1 MFKFKKS
8 KKELDIT
15 DAINRKKATITIG
28 GKPVVIEAFKLAK
41 ALELINVLGKMP
53 DLIKLASAD
62 LPAFNRILLAHL
74 PQVLA
79 FCVPQ
84 AKGINPD
91 DITLTE
97 FADLILAVW
106 AVNDMER
113 IVSNFTT
120 AVQSM
125 PKVTQVLAT
134 SPKS

>member
-41 ALELINVLGKMP
+41 ALELINILGKMP

-97 FADLILAVW
+97 FADLILSVW

>member
-1 MFKFKKS
+1 MFNFKKS

-28 GKPVVIEAFKLAK
+28 GKPVVIEAFKLSK
-41 ALELINVLGKMP
+41 ALELINIVGKTP
-53 DLIKLASAD
+53 DLIKLATAD
-62 LPAFNRILLAHL
+62 LPAFNRLLLSNL

-79 FCVPQ
+79 FCVPN
-84 AKGINPD
+84 AKDINAD

-106 AVNDMER
+106 AVNDLER

-125 PKVTQVLAT
+125 TKVTQVLAT

>member
-15 DAINRKKATITIG
+15 DAISRKKATITIG

-41 ALELINVLGKMP
+41 ALELINILGKMP

-120 AVQSM
+120 AVQSI
-125 PKVTQVLAT
+125 PKATQALAS
-134 SPKS
+134 SPKL

>member
-41 ALELINVLGKMP
+41 ALELINILGKMP

-79 FCVPQ
+79 FCVPK
-84 AKGINPD
+84 ANGINPD

>member
-1 MFKFKKS
+1 MFTFKKS

-28 GKPVVIEAFKLAK
+28 GKPVVIEAFKLSK
-41 ALELINVLGKMP
+41 ALELINIVGKMP
-53 DLIKLASAD
+53 DLIKLATAD
-62 LPAFNRILLAHL
+62 LPAFNRLLLANL

-79 FCVPQ
+79 FCVPN
-84 AKGINPD
+84 AKDINAD

-120 AVQSM
+120 AVQSI
-125 PKVTQVLAT
+125 PKATQVLDS

>member
-8 KKELDIT
+8 KKDLDIT

-41 ALELINVLGKMP
+41 ALELINILGKMP

-79 FCVPQ
+79 FCLPN
-84 AKGINPD
+84 AKDINAD

-97 FADLILAVW
+97 FADFILAVW

-125 PKVTQVLAT
+125 PKVTQALAS

>member
-41 ALELINVLGKMP
+41 ALELINILGKMP

-79 FCVPQ
+79 FCVPN
-84 AKGINPD
+84 ANGINPD

-120 AVQSM
+120 AVQSI
-125 PKVTQVLAT
+125 PKATQALAS
-134 SPKS
+134 SPKL

>member
-8 KKELDIT
+8 KKALDIT

-41 ALELINVLGKMP
+41 ALELINILGKMP

-125 PKVTQVLAT
+125 PKVTQVLAS
-134 SPKS
+134 SPKL

>member
-8 KKELDIT
+8 KKDLDIT

-41 ALELINVLGKMP
+41 ALELINILGKMP

-79 FCVPQ
+79 FCLPN
-84 AKGINPD
+84 AKDINAD

-125 PKVTQVLAT
+125 PKVTQALAS

>member
-41 ALELINVLGKMP
+41 ALELINIVGKTP

-120 AVQSM
+120 AVQSI
-125 PKVTQVLAT
+125 PKATQALAS
-134 SPKS
+134 SPKL

>member
-41 ALELINVLGKMP
+41 ALELINILGKMP

-79 FCVPQ
+79 FCVPE

>member
-28 GKPVVIEAFKLAK
+28 GKPVVIEAFKLSK
-41 ALELINVLGKMP
+41 ALELINIVGKTP

-79 FCVPQ
+79 FCVPN
-84 AKGINPD
+84 ANGINPD

-120 AVQSM
+120 AVQSI
-125 PKVTQVLAT
+125 PKATQALAS
-134 SPKS
+134 SPKL

>member
-41 ALELINVLGKMP
+41 ALELINIIGKTP

-84 AKGINPD
+84 ANGINPD

-120 AVQSM
+120 AVQSI
-125 PKVTQVLAT
+125 PKATQALAS
-134 SPKS
+134 SPKL

>member
-41 ALELINVLGKMP
+41 ALELINILGKMP

-79 FCVPQ
+79 FCVPN

-134 SPKS
+134 SPKL

>member
-41 ALELINVLGKMP
+41 ALELINILGKMP

-134 SPKS
+134 SPKL

>member
-28 GKPVVIEAFKLAK
+28 GKPVVIEAFKLSK
-41 ALELINVLGKMP
+41 ALELINILGKMP

-125 PKVTQVLAT
+125 PKVTQVLAA

>member
-41 ALELINVLGKMP
+41 ALELINILGKMP

-97 FADLILAVW
+97 FADLILSVW
-106 AVNDMER
+106 AVNDLER

-120 AVQSM
+120 AVQSI
-125 PKVTQVLAT
+125 PKATQALAS
-134 SPKS
+134 SPKL

>member
-8 KKELDIT
+8 KKDLDIT
-15 DAINRKKATITIG
+15 DAINLKRATITIG

-41 ALELINVLGKMP
+41 ALELINILGKMP

-62 LPAFNRILLAHL
+62 LPAFNRLLLANL

-125 PKVTQVLAT
+125 PKVTQALAS

>member
-41 ALELINVLGKMP
+41 ALELINILGKMP

-120 AVQSM
+120 AVQSI

>member
-41 ALELINVLGKMP
+41 ALELINILGKMP

-125 PKVTQVLAT
+125 PKITQALAS
-134 SPKS
+134 SPKL

>member
-41 ALELINVLGKMP
+41 ALELINIVGKTP

-79 FCVPQ
+79 FCVPN
-84 AKGINPD
+84 ANGINPD

-120 AVQSM
+120 AVQSI
-125 PKVTQVLAT
+125 PKATQALAS
-134 SPKS
+134 SPKL

>member
-41 ALELINVLGKMP
+41 ALELINIVGKTP

-79 FCVPQ
+79 FCVPN
-84 AKGINPD
+84 ANGINPD

-106 AVNDMER
+106 AVNDMDR

-120 AVQSM
+120 AVQSI
-125 PKVTQVLAT
+125 PKATQALAS
-134 SPKS
+134 SPKL

>member
-41 ALELINVLGKMP
+41 ALELINILGKMP

-79 FCVPQ
+79 FCVP
-84 AKGINPD
+84 KENGINPD

>member
-28 GKPVVIEAFKLAK
+28 GMPVVIEAFKLAK
-41 ALELINVLGKMP
+41 ALELINILGKMP

-134 SPKS
+134 SPKL

>member
-28 GKPVVIEAFKLAK
+28 GKPVVIEAFKLAN
-41 ALELINVLGKMP
+41 ALELINILGKMP

>member
-8 KKELDIT
+8 KKDLDIT
-15 DAINRKKATITIG
+15 DAINRKRATITIG

-41 ALELINVLGKMP
+41 ALELINILGKMP

-79 FCVPQ
+79 FCVPN
-84 AKGINPD
+84 AKDINAD

-125 PKVTQVLAT
+125 PKVTQALAS

>member
-41 ALELINVLGKMP
+41 ALELINILGKMP

-79 FCVPQ
+79 FCVPK

-97 FADLILAVW
+97 FADFILAVW

-120 AVQSM
+120 AVQSI
-125 PKVTQVLAT
+125 PKATQALAS
-134 SPKS
+134 SPKL

>member
-41 ALELINVLGKMP
+41 ALELINILGKMP

-84 AKGINPD
+84 ANVINPD

>member
-28 GKPVVIEAFKLAK
+28 GKPVVIEAFKLSK
-41 ALELINVLGKMP
+41 ALELINIVGKTP
-53 DLIKLASAD
+53 DLIKLATAD

-79 FCVPQ
+79 FCVPN
-84 AKGINPD
+84 ANGINPD

-120 AVQSM
+120 AVQSI
-125 PKVTQVLAT
+125 PKATQALAS
-134 SPKS
+134 SPKL

>member
-8 KKELDIT
+8 KKALDIT

-79 FCVPQ
+79 FCVPH

>member
-28 GKPVVIEAFKLAK
+28 GKPVVIEAFKLSK
-41 ALELINVLGKMP
+41 ALELINIVGKMP

>member
-8 KKELDIT
+8 KKALDIT

-41 ALELINVLGKMP
+41 ALELINILGKMP

-134 SPKS
+134 SPKL

>member
-8 KKELDIT
+8 KKDLDIT

-41 ALELINVLGKMP
+41 ALELINILGKMP

-79 FCVPQ
+79 FCLPN
-84 AKGINPD
+84 AKDINAD

-125 PKVTQVLAT
+125 PKVTQALAT

>member
-41 ALELINVLGKMP
+41 ALELINILGKMP

-79 FCVPQ
+79 FCVPE

-120 AVQSM
+120 AVQSI

>member
-41 ALELINVLGKMP
+41 ALELINIVGKTP

-134 SPKS
+134 SPKL

>member
-8 KKELDIT
+8 KKDLDIT
-15 DAINRKKATITIG
+15 DAINRKRATITIG

-41 ALELINVLGKMP
+41 ALELINILGKMP

>member
-41 ALELINVLGKMP
+41 ALELINIVGKTP

-106 AVNDMER
+106 SVNDMER

-120 AVQSM
+120 AVQSI
-125 PKVTQVLAT
+125 PKATQALAS
-134 SPKS
+134 SPKL

>member
-15 DAINRKKATITIG
+15 DAINRQKATITIG

-41 ALELINVLGKMP
+41 ALELINILGKMP

-84 AKGINPD
+84 ANGINPD

>member
-79 FCVPQ
+79 FCVPN
-84 AKGINPD
+84 ANGINPD

>member
-41 ALELINVLGKMP
+41 ALELINILGKMP

-79 FCVPQ
+79 FCVPE

-134 SPKS
+134 SPKL